1 MMKFL
6 KQIYRL
12 WIKFGLILS
21 FISTRIL
28 LTLLFY
34 LIITPLGLI
43 GKLFDKQFLN
53 LKRSQD
59 QKSYWVL
66 RTMKIL
72 DSQTYERQF

>member
-1 MMKFL
+1 MKFL